1 VNPALLLSLAA
12 GALIGAA
19 ISAVI
24 IAFTPSHPHLADA
37 VAALDERRH
46 RAVRNTP
53 SPSGWRAG
61 AAAAALP
68 MLRRLPGTVDEAD
81 LALLGVDHDRFLL
94 GRATAALTYAAVGP
108 ALAVVTML
116 AGVALPAV
124 VPLGFAVAGGLV
136 GWTGYTSRI
145 TERADQARLE
155 LRFALVAFL
164 QQVSLLRRGG
174 AGVAT
179 ALQVP
184 ARLLADSWAMRR
196 LGDELDLAQRA
207 GQMPWEGLR
216 RFGDR
221 IDVPD
226 LADLSAIAATA
237 GHDGGAVIS
246 TLLARAESLHDE
258 LLADE
263 HAEAN
268 RASSRLSTPG
278 ALQVFIIAAWVLYPA
293 VVALLSTT

>member
-1 VNPALLLSLAA
+1 MNPALLLSLAA
-12 GALIGAA
+12 GGLLGAA
-19 ISAVI
+19 LAAVI
-24 IAFTPSHPHLADA
+24 VAFAPSHPHLGDA
-37 VAALDERRH
+37 VAALDERRY
-46 RAVRNTP
+46 RATRTTP
-53 SPSGWRAG
+53 PSGWRAR
-61 AAAAALP
+61 AAAAMLP
-68 MLRRLPGTVDEAD
+68 VLRRLPGTVDEAD
-81 LALLGVDHDRFLL
+81 LVLLGIDHDRFLL
-94 GRATAALTYAAVGP
+94 GRASTALTYLAAGP

-136 GWTGYTSRI
+136 GWSGYVRRI
-145 TERADQARLE
+145 ADRADQARLE

-184 ARLLADSWAMRR
+184 ARLLGDSWAMRR

-216 RFGDR
+216 HFGDR

-237 GHDGGAVIS
+237 GHDGGAVIT

-263 HAEAN
+263 HADAN

-293 VVALLSTT
+293 VVALLTTT